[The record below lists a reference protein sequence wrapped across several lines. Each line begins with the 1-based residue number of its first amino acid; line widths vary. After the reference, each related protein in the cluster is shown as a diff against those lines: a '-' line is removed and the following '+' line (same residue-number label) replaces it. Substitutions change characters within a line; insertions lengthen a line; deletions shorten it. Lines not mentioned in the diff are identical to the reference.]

1 MCSYPAQI
9 VWHYLKGGECHEKTD
24 TDAVAVLVLA
34 AVEVAVRYFLLKF
47 IVDALMK

>member
-24 TDAVAVLVLA
+24 TDAVAVPRVGSS
-34 AVEVAVRYFLLKF
+34 
-47 IVDALMK
+47 